1 MSMKTIALNW
11 ELGADY
17 GHIGRFLPIAQRL
30 RAAGHRPVCILR
42 DISRA
47 EEVLGGSSIEYLQ
60 APVWLTQ
67 FQGLPNDLNFT
78 ETLFRFGFLKPE
90 GLTALVR
97 SWRRL
102 WSMLNADLLLLDHAP
117 SACLAARG
125 LGLPRILIGN
135 SFAIPPRL
143 SPLPPFRWWQ
153 NNSSERARLIETEQ
167 RTVANINASAMRT
180 ETPRLAAV
188 HDLFECEEAL
198 ICGWP
203 ELDVYGKRENAEY
216 VGPINN
222 TSMGAPPVWPLPDKK
237 RVFAYIK
244 PQYRHFDALLAAM
257 SQIDAQFLIF
267 SPGIAEA
274 TARKYTKPGML
285 FSASPFNMQQ
295 VVGECDLFVCHAG
308 GTTDVALAA
317 GIPVLQLPMQM
328 EQTMTSRRS
337 ELLGCALHLPLD
349 GNPGEL
355 RKLFKRLLSDVS
367 FTEAAKAYAKCV
379 AERAP
384 NASIDRLLERC
395 EHYLNAGTS

>member
-1 MSMKTIALNW
+1 MKTIALNW

-17 GHIGRFLPIAQRL
+17 GHIGRFLPIALRL

-47 EEVLGGSSIEYLQ
+47 EEVLGGQGIEYLQ
-60 APVWLTQ
+60 APIWLTQ

-78 ETLFRFGFLKPE
+78 ETMFRFGFLKPE

-102 WSMLNADLLLLDHAP
+102 WSMLNVDLLLLDHAP

-125 LGLPRILIGN
+125 LGIPRILIGN

-143 SPLPPFRWWQ
+143 TPLPPFRWWQ
-153 NNSSERARLIETEQ
+153 NNSSDRARLQETER
-167 RTVANINASAMRT
+167 RTVTNINASAMRT
-180 ETPRLAAV
+180 ETPRLDAV
-188 HDLFECEEAL
+188 HELFECEDAL

-203 ELDVYGKRENAEY
+203 ELDVYGERENTEY
-216 VGPINN
+216 IGPINN
-222 TSMGAPPVWPLPDKK
+222 TNMGAHPVWPLPDKK

-244 PQYRHFDALLAAM
+244 PQYRHVDALLVTM
-257 SQIDAQFLIF
+257 SQTDAQFLIF
-267 SPGIAEA
+267 SPGMAEA
-274 TARKYTKPGML
+274 SARKYSSPGMR

-295 VVGECDLFVCHAG
+295 VIKECDLIVCHAG

-355 RKLFKRLLSDVS
+355 RKQFKRLLSDAS
-367 FTEAAKAYAKCV
+367 FTEAAKAYAKCI
-379 AERAP
+379 AAR
-384 NASIDRLLERC
+384 NKISSLNQLLERC
-395 EHYLNAGTS
+395 ESYLTTNTS